1 MIQLPGTRGAML
13 DTTQP
18 GVRQLGSTI
27 GMVVALVALWIGP
40 TNAPDAVEVIAA
52 TVLVA
57 AATVAAFALP
67 WQRWHERWVLV
78 LPLVSLAAFAIL
90 RLGTGG
96 SQSVFSSLL
105 ILPIV
110 WIAAER
116 GRSMVAV
123 CAAGAALAMALPF
136 IVGAESVADAQIV
149 RVVFA
154 PLIFAVMAAV
164 VNELAR
170 LARQQ
175 VHEASA
181 IADERAAMLL
191 EAERGEAR
199 AAAAVD
205 ELREAEAFNRSVW
218 LAVTHQ
224 AVVITDLEGRI
235 VEWNPGAERLLGVMR
250 DEARGRLAVEFLRP
264 GHAGWA
270 DDLRFEQLVGL
281 AEEGS
286 VADGLRLRTA
296 DGRAVPVDVTYSR
309 RLDRD
314 GVARGYILV
323 AHDMT
328 QAHDAA
334 RLKDEF
340 VGTVSHELRTPLSS
354 VLGYLELLRDD
365 EAGLTETQRHY
376 LSVADRN
383 AHRLLGL
390 VGDLL
395 FVAQVDAGRFPMQLA
410 RVDLAEVVHA
420 SAESALPQS
429 SARDV
434 AVVVDVRAAPAWVH
448 GDATRLAQAV
458 DNLVSNAVKFTPRG
472 GTVTLA
478 LELVGEEALL
488 EVVDTGMGI
497 PADEMQRLFTR
508 FFRSTTATRQAV
520 KGVGLGLTITRA
532 IVEAHGGRLSARSEE
547 GVGTTFEIRLPAL
560 PAD

>member
-1 MIQLPGTRGAML
+1 ML
-13 DTTQP
+13 DTTRP
-18 GVRQLGSTI
+18 GVRQLGSAI
-27 GMVVALVALWIGP
+27 GMAVALVALWL
-40 TNAPDAVEVIAA
+40 APGTTSDPAEVLAA
-52 TVLVA
+52 TIVVA
-57 AATVAAFALP
+57 VATVAAFALP
-67 WQRWHERWVLV
+67 WHRWHERWVLV
-78 LPLVSLAAFAIL
+78 LPLVSLAAFALL

-123 CAAGAALAMALPF
+123 CAAAAALAMALPF
-136 IVGAESVADAQIV
+136 VVGAESVRDAQVV
-149 RVVFA
+149 RVLFAPFVFA
-154 PLIFAVMAAV
+154 LMAGV

-170 LARQQ
+170 RARQQ
-175 VHEASA
+175 VAEASA
-181 IADERAAMLL
+181 IADERAAMLA

-199 AAAAVD
+199 AARAVD
-205 ELREAEAFNRSVW
+205 ELREAEAFTRSVW

-224 AVVITDLEGRI
+224 AVVITDLEGRV
-235 VEWNPGAERLLGVMR
+235 VEWNPGAERLLGVSR

-270 DDLRFEQLVGL
+270 GDLRFEELVGL
-281 AEEGS
+281 AEEGT
-286 VADGLRLRTA
+286 VADGLRLRAA
-296 DGRAVPVDVTYSR
+296 DGRTVPVDVTYSR

-365 EAGLTETQRHY
+365 EAGLSDTQRHY
-376 LSVADRN
+376 VAVAERN
-383 AHRLLGL
+383 ANRLLGL

-395 FVAQVDAGRFPMQLA
+395 FVAQVDAGRFPMQPT
-410 RVDLAEVVHA
+410 RVDLTSIVRA

-434 AVVVDVRAAPAWVH
+434 AIVVDVHASHACVH

-458 DNLVSNAVKFTPRG
+458 DNLVSNAVKFTPKG
-472 GTVTLA
+472 GTVTLD
-478 LELVGEEALL
+478 LRRDGDDALL
-488 EVVDTGMGI
+488 AVVDTGMGI

-532 IVEAHGGRLSARSEE
+532 IVEAHGGRLSAHSEE
-547 GVGTTFEIRLPAL
+547 GVGTTFEMRLPTL
-560 PAD
+560 DDEDRPGDKTS